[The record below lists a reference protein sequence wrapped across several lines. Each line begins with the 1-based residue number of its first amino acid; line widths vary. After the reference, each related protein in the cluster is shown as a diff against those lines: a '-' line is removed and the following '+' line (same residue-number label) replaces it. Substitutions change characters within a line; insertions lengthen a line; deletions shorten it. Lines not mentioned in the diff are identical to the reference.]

1 MAVTV
6 MLWKPSTRRKSLTWD
21 NPEGSLLTV
30 QVNRYEGGVNVV
42 QASVRNVGTLLTDDK
57 GKMSSGR
64 TVRMK
69 VLMQRTGAEPL
80 VVVMKLHNGSGA
92 KGFVLSSFFKRGQP
106 KGRSQ

>member
-1 MAVTV
+1 M
-6 MLWKPSTRRKSLTWD
+6 
-21 NPEGSLLTV
+21 
-30 QVNRYEGGVNVV
+30 V
-42 QASVRNVGTLLTDDK
+42 QASVRMLTDDK

-69 VLMQRTGAEPL
+69 VLMQRTGTEPP

-92 KGFVLSSFFKRGQP
+92 KGGCIIQFFKRGQP